1 MRRSTLLDYSNKEI
15 VRNVIL
21 EKLFEKSGLDLR
33 FEKYDSNR
41 ELRLNE
47 DLGLDSLDRV
57 ELMMELEV
65 EFKINILDEEFE
77 SVDSIDDLM
86 ELVCKKNL
94 VCNPQFNF
102 LIEKPE

>member
-1 MRRSTLLDYSNKEI
+1 MRRSTALDYSNKDI
-15 VRNVIL
+15 VCSVVL

-33 FEKYDSNR
+33 FKNYDEVSGFKLDN
-41 ELRLNE
+41 

-77 SVDSIDDLM
+77 SVDSIYDLM
-86 ELVCKKNL
+86 ELVYNNNV
-94 VCNPQFNF
+94 VCNP
-102 LIEKPE
+102 

>member
-15 VRNVIL
+15 VCNVIL
-21 EKLFEKSGLDLR
+21 EKLLDKSGLDLR
-33 FEKYDSNR
+33 FKNYDEIKGFKLGN
-41 ELRLNE
+41 

-86 ELVCKKNL
+86 ELVYKKNL
-94 VCNPQFNF
+94 VHNPQFNF
-102 LIEKPE
+102 

>member
-1 MRRSTLLDYSNKEI
+1 MKRRLSNDYSDKERVLSI
-15 VRNVIL
+15 VL

-33 FEKYDSNR
+33 FKNYDEVSGFKLDN
-41 ELRLNE
+41 

-86 ELVCKKNL
+86 ELVYKKNL
-94 VCNPQFNF
+94 VHNPQFNF
-102 LIEKPE
+102 

>member
-1 MRRSTLLDYSNKEI
+1 MRRSTALDYSNKKI
-15 VRNVIL
+15 VCSVVL
-21 EKLFEKSGLDLR
+21 EKLLEKSGIDLR
-33 FEKYDSNR
+33 FKNYDEVSGFKLGN
-41 ELRLNE
+41 

-86 ELVCKKNL
+86 ELVYNKNL
-94 VCNPQFNF
+94 VCNP
-102 LIEKPE
+102 